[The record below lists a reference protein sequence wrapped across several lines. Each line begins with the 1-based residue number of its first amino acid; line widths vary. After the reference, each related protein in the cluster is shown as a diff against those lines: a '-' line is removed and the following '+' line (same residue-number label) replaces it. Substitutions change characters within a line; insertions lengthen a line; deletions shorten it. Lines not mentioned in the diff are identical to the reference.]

1 LRTKVKRLFIA
12 VSTILVCIHTAPG
25 GEGVRES
32 LCKGSN
38 VTTRRAFTGSL
49 ATDFFSTATL
59 QLSSSSAVFQ
69 ESNNVED
76 RKSPVLAAV
85 LSAAVPGAGEFY
97 SQSYIKSGA
106 FLAAEVISW
115 VVNVS
120 YNRKGDR
127 ATADFQNYADANWS
141 VVKYATFAQA
151 LAPAGG
157 NYAWKVPG
165 REDRPPWEQVNWA
178 ELNRMERD
186 IGGFF
191 SHSLPLHGDQQ
202 YFELIGKYPQYNPGW
217 DDGKGPISETN
228 ISPHFKSYSSM
239 RGNAN
244 DLYSKAS
251 TAVVVVVANHILS
264 AADAAWSATRYNN
277 VHTALEMKMQRTP
290 LGFELVPT
298 ATVSVRW

>member
-1 LRTKVKRLFIA
+1 MKRLFIA
-12 VSTILVCIHTAPG
+12 VSVILVCIYTAPG

-32 LCKGSN
+32 LCKGSRAAA
-38 VTTRRAFTGSL
+38 RRAFTGSP

-59 QLSSSSAVFQ
+59 QLSSGSAVFQ
-69 ESNNVED
+69 EPNNVED

-115 VVNVS
+115 IVNVS

-127 ATADFQNYADANWS
+127 ATTDFQNYADANWS
-141 VVKYATFAQA
+141 VVRYAEY
-151 LAPAGG
+151 LNKNEGG
-157 NYAWKVPG
+157 NIGISPNENLPVWQ
-165 REDRPPWEQVNWA
+165 RVNWA
-178 ELNRMERD
+178 EINDFERKL
-186 IGGFF
+186 GGFF
-191 SHSLPLHGDQQ
+191 SHTLPPHGDQQ
-202 YFELIGKYPQYNPGW
+202 YYELIGKYPQYNPGW
-217 DDGKGPISETN
+217 DDGGGPISETN
-228 ISPHFKSYSSM
+228 ISPHFKGYSIM
-239 RGNAN
+239 RGDAN
-244 DLYSKAS
+244 DLYNTAS
-251 TAVVVVVANHILS
+251 AALVVVVANHILS
-264 AADAAWSATRYNN
+264 AADAAWSAARYNN